1 MPNPQEEFIR
11 FFAELKLPELPDFGA
26 IAEAQRR
33 NIEALAQANRI
44 ALEGA
49 QALARRNIE
58 ILRRSLEEMN
68 EALRALTSEDSPQAK
83 AQRQAELM
91 KAAYERAMADLREV
105 AELIQKANAEALGVL
120 QARLAQALEELQRLV
135 K

>member
-1 MPNPQEEFIR
+1 
-11 FFAELKLPELPDFGA
+11 
-26 IAEAQRR
+26 
-33 NIEALAQANRI
+33 
-44 ALEGA
+44 
-49 QALARRNIE
+49 IE